1 MAFIKAKNHN
11 KGQTSQL
18 RFGSTQC
25 WLYKPSGSKT
35 SSQLIV
41 ECTIT
46 HGGQESYSAILLLK
60 LGTNSPVKQLPK
72 KKKKNHVFP
81 PRYLHSY
88 KLAVK
93 TAPRVQLVHGLP
105 WENTGFNIPLHCFQF
120 SVLMFSFHCFQT
132 FQCYCY
138 ILSSRASH
146 VRQVCQLLLG
156 PLEKLS
162 LNNFMRRYIYI
173 CF

>member
-105 WENTGFNIPLHCFQF
+105 WENTGFNIPLHCIKYKI
-120 SVLMFSFHCFQT
+120 SVLLLYFKFSGFPCKTGVPTAPWSPWKTQ
-132 FQCYCY
+132 
-138 ILSSRASH
+138 S
-146 VRQVCQLLLG
+146 
-156 PLEKLS
+156 K
-162 LNNFMRRYIYI
+162 
-173 CF
+173 